1 MRLHP
6 MALLPLTALS
16 ATCTLQ
22 PLPRRTPGAR
32 VAASAPTPTG
42 EERTAVEPT
51 PEWVRTIAPRK
62 LLEEGMVGDAS
73 GLTPAPQALGPS
85 PTPTA
90 ASVAALA
97 APAAGSPVP
106 GATSPELD
114 SVLAHIGPTTPPNVA
129 AALRLIEDGR
139 QQMQQGRYDR
149 ALDRFERALAID
161 PSNAYGYYFL
171 AQLHFATKKYD
182 QAVAFASRAV
192 VLSARTD
199 PVLLGRSYGLQG
211 AAFEAVGRY
220 PDARKAYEKAIEAD
234 PNNLA
239 ARVGMA
245 RLRPDH

>member
-16 ATCTLQ
+16 ATCSLQ
-22 PLPRRTPGAR
+22 PLPRPRA
-32 VAASAPTPTG
+32 AASAAMPTG
-42 EERTAVEPT
+42 RERTTAVTPT
-51 PEWVRTIAPRK
+51 PEWVRTIAPSK
-62 LLEEGMVGDAS
+62 LLEEATIGDAA
-73 GLTPAPQALGPS
+73 GLTPAPQTPGPP
-85 PTPTA
+85 PTPA
-90 ASVAALA
+90 AVAAL
-97 APAAGSPVP
+97 PPQAAGSPDAL
-106 GATSPELD
+106 ATSPESESL
-114 SVLAHIGPTTPPNVA
+114 LAHIGPTTPPNVA
-129 AALRLIEDGR
+129 AALRLVEDGR

-149 ALDRFERALAID
+149 ALDRFERAVAID

-199 PVLLGRSYGLQG
+199 RVLLGRSYDLQG

-234 PNNLA
+234 PNNVA
-239 ARVGMA
+239 ARLGMA
-245 RLRPDH
+245 RLNPER

>member
-22 PLPRRTPGAR
+22 PVPRRTPGTR
-32 VAASAPTPTG
+32 VAAPAPTPPQAKG
-42 EERTAVEPT
+42 AAAVAPT
-51 PEWVRTIAPRK
+51 PELGGTIAASK
-62 LLEEGMVGDAS
+62 LLEEGMIGEAP
-73 GLTPAPQALGPS
+73 GLTPGPQAPA
-85 PTPTA
+85 PTPTPA
-90 ASVAALA
+90 TLAALPPP
-97 APAAGSPVP
+97 APASP
-106 GATSPELD
+106 GAGVTSPEMESL
-114 SVLAHIGPTTPPNVA
+114 LTHIGPSTPPNVA

-199 PVLLGRSYGLQG
+199 RVLLGRSYGLQG

-220 PDARKAYEKAIEAD
+220 PDARKAYQKAIEAD
-234 PNNLA
+234 PSNVA
-239 ARVGMA
+239 ARLGMA
-245 RLRPDH
+245 RLNPEH